1 MKTFLAKFGRLIL
14 VVVVVTFLTQLLTS
28 FVPGELD
35 EILAPFATPEQRQ
48 EIRADLGLD
57 EGIFVRYGRWL
68 GDFVQ
73 GDLGKRYTG
82 AQSSIPVGPEV
93 RRALPVS
100 LELMFWSQLIAL
112 GLAIPLG
119 IIAAYRQ
126 GKVVDRVISGTAF
139 ALLALPSFALA
150 LMLAYY
156 LGAQAGILPVLGFR
170 PWSEG
175 IWEHLRFMIIPAVS
189 LAVGQLAVYLR
200 LLRSDL
206 IATLQQDFIAVAK
219 AKGLKPR
226 RILWRHALRP
236 SSLTLITVAGLQT
249 GALIG
254 GTIVVEVIFGIPG
267 MGSLIGNAIV
277 KRQYVELQSL
287 VAIVAIVFVLVNF
300 LVDYLYTLLDPRVR
314 RG

>member
-1 MKTFLAKFGRLIL
+1 VKTFLAKFGRLVL

-35 EILAPFATPEQRQ
+35 EILAPFSTPEQRAS
-48 EIRADLGLD
+48 IRADLGLD
-57 EGIFVRYGRWL
+57 ENIFVRYGRWL
-68 GDFVQ
+68 GDFAQ

-93 RRALPVS
+93 KRALPIS

-119 IIAAYRQ
+119 IVAAYRQ
-126 GKVVDRVISGTAF
+126 GKVLDRVISGTAF

-156 LGAQAGILPVLGFR
+156 LGARAGILPVLGYK
-170 PWSEG
+170 PWSAG

-236 SSLTLITVAGLQT
+236 SSLTLLTVAGLQT

-254 GTIVVEVIFGIPG
+254 GTIVVEVIFSIPG

>member
-1 MKTFLAKFGRLIL
+1 MKTFLAKFGRLVL

-35 EILAPFATPEQRQ
+35 EILAPFSTPEQRAS
-48 EIRADLGLD
+48 IRADLGLD
-57 EGIFVRYGRWL
+57 ENIFVRYGRWL
-68 GDFVQ
+68 GDFAQ

-93 RRALPVS
+93 KRALPIS

-119 IIAAYRQ
+119 IVAAYRQ
-126 GKVVDRVISGTAF
+126 GKVLDRVISGTAF

-156 LGAQAGILPVLGFR
+156 LGARAGILPVLGYK
-170 PWSEG
+170 PWSAG

-236 SSLTLITVAGLQT
+236 SSLTLLTVAGLQT

-254 GTIVVEVIFGIPG
+254 GTIVVEVIFSIPG

>member
-1 MKTFLAKFGRLIL
+1 MKTFLAKFGRLVL

-35 EILAPFATPEQRQ
+35 EILAPFSTPEQRAS
-48 EIRADLGLD
+48 IRADLGLD
-57 EGIFVRYGRWL
+57 ENIFVRYGRWL
-68 GDFVQ
+68 GDFAQ
-73 GDLGKRYTG
+73 GDLGRRYTG

-93 RRALPVS
+93 KRALPIS

-126 GKVVDRVISGTAF
+126 GKVLDRVISGTAF

-156 LGAQAGILPVLGFR
+156 LGAQAGILPVLGYK
-170 PWSEG
+170 PWSAG
-175 IWEHLRFMIIPAVS
+175 VWEHLRFMIIPAVS

-236 SSLTLITVAGLQT
+236 SSLTLLTVAGLQT

-254 GTIVVEVIFGIPG
+254 GTIVVEVIFSIPG

-314 RG
+314 SG